1 MNSALTSNLPLPID
15 IFSDTLQEYIL
26 HASWILLID
35 RHNVTQKTKDY
46 INLKKQIDRY
56 NNPVNK
62 CTKLCYKGNQCPNI
76 NGFLNCRYLKC
87 TFAHNS
93 SELRQEECWFN
104 GRCTNLN
111 CNRYHSEPR
120 YCRRCGDVLSKNCRC
135 N

>member
-1 MNSALTSNLPLPID
+1 MSSPLTSTLPIN
-15 IFSDTLQEYIL
+15 IPSDMLREYIPR
-26 HASWILLID
+26 ASWILLIN
-35 RHNVTQKTKDY
+35 RFNGIQKKEQLYDY
-46 INLKKQIDRY
+46 TKQIDRY
-56 NNPVNK
+56 NNPANK
-62 CTKLCYKGNQCPNI
+62 CTKLCYKGEECPNI
-76 NGFLNCRYLKC
+76 NGFPHCRYLKC

-120 YCRRCGDVLSKNCRC
+120 YCRRCGDILSKNCRC

>member
-1 MNSALTSNLPLPID
+1 MSSSLTCTLPMIISSD
-15 IFSDTLQEYIL
+15 ILEYIYNS
-26 HASWILLID
+26 SWILLIN
-35 RHNVTQKTKDY
+35 RLYVIKKK
-46 INLKKQIDRY
+46 NLLVYCIEQFDRY
-56 NNPVNK
+56 NNPTNK
-62 CTKLCYKGNQCPNI
+62 CTKLCYKGEKCPNI